1 VLFPLAL
8 VVATIGGVVAVD
20 PAGWR
25 DDAPATPKIE
35 VSTAS
40 INAGTPAA
48 ATGAAGQSCLSQE
61 RAAQAKVHRVTGAV
75 RTFRVNAVPDGQTY
89 DLRGASVIGYPA
101 VNRYPLMMGKYGP
114 GTGTCVVGGRVAGHQ
129 PRHLDWHQMKGRV
142 DGDGLN
148 IKARGGVVTGTRI
161 DNVEDG
167 IATTGIDPGGISISD
182 VYMTYIRDDCI
193 ENDWIVNVTVRDSLF
208 DGCYTA
214 ISQRPDPEMNPQP
227 APPDERFTLDGVL
240 MRLQPMPYKRARSRC
255 PANVAGDLG
264 NGGFFKWS
272 PWASHLVVRDSVLL
286 AERASVNCK
295 RVMDFPTNAEY
306 HNVTLIWLGPGDYPG
321 RLPASGVTVTRDR
334 GIWDRARADWLTRHG
349 YPVTP

>member
-1 VLFPLAL
+1 
-8 VVATIGGVVAVD
+8 VD

-25 DDAPATPKIE
+25 SDLKATPRIE
-35 VSTAS
+35 VSTNS

-48 ATGAAGQSCLSQE
+48 ATGTAGEACLSEE
-61 RAAQAKVHRVTGAV
+61 RAARAKVHRVTGSV
-75 RTFRVNAVPDGQTY
+75 QTFRVNAVPDGQTY
-89 DLRGASVIGYPA
+89 DLRGASVVGYPA

-114 GTGTCVVGGRVAGHQ
+114 GQGTCVVGGRVAGRQ
-129 PRHLDWHQMKGRV
+129 SRHLDWHQMKGRV

-167 IATTGIDPGGISISD
+167 IATTGMDPGGISISD

-193 ENDWIVNVTVRDSLF
+193 ENDWVVNVTVRDSLL

-214 ISQRPDPEMNPQP
+214 TSQRPDPEMHPRL
-227 APPDERFTLDGVL
+227 APSDERFTLDEVL

-255 PANVAGDLG
+255 PANVAGNLG

-272 PWASHLVVRDSVLL
+272 PWANRLVVRDSVLL
-286 AERASVNCK
+286 AERASVNCR
-295 RVMDFPTNAEY
+295 RVMNFPTNAAY
-306 HNVTLIWLGPGDYPG
+306 HNVTLIWLGPGEYPG
-321 RLPASGVTVTRDR
+321 DLPASGVTVTRDR
-334 GIWDRARADWLTRHG
+334 RLWDRARADWLTRHG

>member
-1 VLFPLAL
+1 
-8 VVATIGGVVAVD
+8 VD

-25 DDAPATPKIE
+25 SDPQATPRIE
-35 VSTAS
+35 VSTNS

-48 ATGAAGQSCLSQE
+48 ATGTAGEACLSEE
-61 RAAQAKVHRVTGAV
+61 RAARAKVHRVTGSV
-75 RTFRVNAVPDGQTY
+75 QTFRVNAVPDGQTY
-89 DLRGASVIGYPA
+89 DLRGASVVGYPA

-114 GTGTCVVGGRVAGHQ
+114 GQGTCVVGGRVAGRQ
-129 PRHLDWHQMKGRV
+129 SRHLDWHQMKGRV

-167 IATTGIDPGGISISD
+167 IATTGMDPGGISISD

-193 ENDWIVNVTVRDSLF
+193 ENDWVVNVTVRDSLL

-214 ISQRPDPEMNPQP
+214 TSQRPDPEMHPRL
-227 APPDERFTLDGVL
+227 APSDERFTLDEVL

-255 PANVAGDLG
+255 PANVAGNLG

-272 PWASHLVVRDSVLL
+272 PWANRLVVRDSVLL
-286 AERASVNCK
+286 AERASVNCR

-334 GIWDRARADWLTRHG
+334 RLWDRARADWLTRHG